1 MKKKIKNIKNIRR
14 TVCIMANELHKA
26 GMTLSAAFK
35 KAWQRVKESMTIRA
49 AGTAFGNR
57 QQKLAYIAQF
67 HVEELQVTLQR
78 EPENPYD
85 SDAVKVLIA
94 VLPIRKYTEVG
105 YLPKGLAK
113 ELAKVIDAGIPL
125 KASLQGIIGGYGYK
139 ENYGV
144 LLNIAV

>member
-67 HVEELQVTLQR
+67 HVEELHWLKTIQI
-78 EPENPYD
+78 YD
-85 SDAVKVLIA
+85 LTVRLD
-94 VLPIRKYTEVG
+94 
-105 YLPKGLAK
+105 KGFTR
-113 ELAKVIDAGIPL
+113 L
-125 KASLQGIIGGYGYK
+125 KAESQQG
-139 ENYGV
+139 
-144 LLNIAV
+144 